1 MDIADTLFTEN
12 IRIKR
17 AEKEAV
23 QDAAA
28 VPVPARDAAL
38 PSIRKRNKQ
47 PNETTR
53 LFRKEGRKMGDT
65 NSMFYAIGTF
75 ILIYLIA
82 MGIYQLVLWIRK
94 KRKNR

>member
-1 MDIADTLFTEN
+1 MQRLLRFLRGLQRFPRMKTA
-12 IRIKR
+12 
-17 AEKEAV
+17 
-23 QDAAA
+23 
-28 VPVPARDAAL
+28 
-38 PSIRKRNKQ
+38 
-47 PNETTR
+47 R

-65 NSMFYAIGTF
+65 NSMLYAIGAF

>member
-1 MDIADTLFTEN
+1 MQRLF
-12 IRIKR
+12 RFLR
-17 AEKEAV
+17 GLQRFPLSEKEINSRMKTA
-23 QDAAA
+23 
-28 VPVPARDAAL
+28 
-38 PSIRKRNKQ
+38 
-47 PNETTR
+47 R

>member
-1 MDIADTLFTEN
+1 MRRVQRLH
-12 IRIKR
+12 RILHR
-17 AEKEAV
+17 LQRFPLPEKEINSRMKTA
-23 QDAAA
+23 
-28 VPVPARDAAL
+28 
-38 PSIRKRNKQ
+38 
-47 PNETTR
+47 R

-65 NSMFYAIGTF
+65 NSMLDAIGAF